1 MNDRS
6 IPAGYSPT
14 AYSPPPMSAVTTVE
28 ARSQLSEILNRAAYG
43 RERVVLT
50 RRGKPIAAVISID
63 DLRALDQLVE
73 RVEDSIDRE
82 EADRILSDPDAE
94 SLSWE
99 EVKRGL

>member
-1 MNDRS
+1 M
-6 IPAGYSPT
+6 A
-14 AYSPPPMSAVTTVE
+14 AVTTVE

-63 DLRALDQLVE
+63 DLKALEQLVE
-73 RVEDSIDRE
+73 RVEDALDQAVAERV
-82 EADRILSDPDAE
+82 LSDPDAE
-94 SLSWE
+94 TLSWE

>member
-1 MNDRS
+1 
-6 IPAGYSPT
+6 
-14 AYSPPPMSAVTTVE
+14 MSAVTTVE

-63 DLRALDQLVE
+63 DLKALEQLVE
-73 RVEDSIDRE
+73 RVEDALDQAVAERV
-82 EADRILSDPDAE
+82 LSDPDAE
-94 SLSWE
+94 TLSWE

>member
-1 MNDRS
+1 
-6 IPAGYSPT
+6 
-14 AYSPPPMSAVTTVE
+14 MSAVTTVE

-63 DLRALDQLVE
+63 DLNALEQLIE

-82 EADRILSDPDAE
+82 EAERILSDPDAE
-94 SLSWE
+94 TLSWE